1 MNSET
6 FVERGSVEI
15 LNTNQPLNNINNA
28 WQRSSACGK
37 AVNPKFFE
45 SQNFPSNE
53 PKIHRQPQGSP
64 RERHPCSPQE
74 NGHNYSQNPFQAVSR
89 SPKGPIA
96 QSPLPENH
104 PGASQSPL
112 QAVTASSIVQRK
124 SSLENSPSTSQNPV
138 QANTTIPIVRYT
150 QVASP
155 DYADP
160 RRVPG
165 TDKNIYPRAPI
176 KSEFQERY
184 PQLVDFFKQAV
195 DTHKVLK
202 YHTSKINYE
211 LRLCGSTP
219 ANAVASVI
227 IFCAE
232 ALFKCLRSLL
242 GSKHI
247 RRQYQLMNSSLWDK
261 FQLAPSKPHPQV
273 SAPIVLPFNVVYWR
287 EANTPTQRKSA
298 MEQVVARNHS
308 FLTMCGSLI
317 KYGDRTST
325 LGLLIS
331 MDSKLYGLTV
341 DHLFKDQQGEEQPT
355 TANEAEVLYDED
367 DSEDSEPEWPWIDDV
382 KYEDFE
388 NGECVSDA
396 ESVSSGGSHAKTTI
410 DHGPT
415 EQCGE
420 SISGR
425 KVDILSVIDTTANLD
440 WALIEF
446 DNGYYERPNA
456 FYSKD
461 DPANPK
467 FFRTLSA
474 IPKTSDVNVFMISG
488 VSGTRKGVMLNNKSY
503 IGGKPNE
510 DLCQAWNVIL
520 SDSDCVIDGECGS
533 LIVDQESLEVYGHV
547 VASNPLGEA
556 YVVPLQDTFQQISN
570 SLEAKDLSLP
580 NPRVLMERLVTH
592 YSQEGDSGVADKA
605 KQILASMEE
614 PEVERP
620 CLMCDQSDQKN
631 VLLSCNGCNASYHT
645 HCIDLDNIPGGYWY
659 CMKCVE
665 SGAFGQYDESQGP
678 VRGSKSPSDSLG
690 EQDKRLHSSSNST
703 IQSGNSSELPN
714 PSLSAND
721 QTTFLP
727 QSNIVLP
734 CEFIWN
740 DCGVTFN
747 SEDFENWF
755 AHSLTHFK
763 NLPPPSKCFCH
774 FCDKEFEDIDNSYKN
789 WRNRMIHSRDHF
801 LDGKTNIQPD
811 FLVIEY
817 MWKNNLID
825 EADYTLTKQYIEY
838 PSISNLI
845 LKGFETPE
853 SKYPIE
859 NHPDEGTST
868 DLGPSVSNQ
877 QEIPHIPYQRHNLP
891 QMKSAEQNPPCS
903 TLFVGNLP
911 RDTSEEELM
920 AMFSKQKGFRRLY
933 FTSGPNR
940 LMCFVEFEDV
950 SFATKC
956 IQDLNGMSLQNSTKG
971 NIRLKFSRIPVHV
984 RSGPSL
990 EAEEVIPFLP
1000 SHHHDHRESNCT
1012 SWSEWEWD
1020 HDRKQWQSR
1029 RTDSRGII
1037 EWKFK
1042 RDQSTSTSSVAAN
1055 MSDYGTII
1063 SPSAPNYEESRYNV
1077 DSSSLKQS
1085 EGYSGTEQPVSTQY
1099 PPTQYP
1105 PSQ

>member
-6 FVERGSVEI
+6 LVERGSEEI
-15 LNTNQPLNNINNA
+15 LNTNQPSNNINNA
-28 WQRSSACGK
+28 WRQSFAGGK

-45 SQNFPSNE
+45 SRYFPSNE
-53 PKIHRQPQGSP
+53 PTIHRQPQGGP

-89 SPKGPIA
+89 SPKGPIV
-96 QSPLPENH
+96 QSPLPENY

-124 SSLENSPSTSQNPV
+124 SSLENGLM
-138 QANTTIPIVRYT
+138 
-150 QVASP
+150 ASP

-176 KSEFQERY
+176 RSEFQERY

-242 GSKHI
+242 GSRHI
-247 RRQYQLMNSSLWDK
+247 QRQYQLVNSSFQDR

-273 SAPIVLPFNVVYWR
+273 SAPIVVPFNVVYWR

-298 MEQVVARNHS
+298 MEQVVTRN
-308 FLTMCGSLI
+308 
-317 KYGDRTST
+317 R
-325 LGLLIS
+325 LLIS

-341 DHLFKDQQGEEQPT
+341 DHLFKDQQGEEQST
-355 TANEAEVLYDED
+355 IANEAEVLYDED
-367 DSEDSEPEWPWIDDV
+367 DSEDSEPEWSWIDDV

-388 NGECVSDA
+388 NVEFVSDA

-415 EQCGE
+415 EQYGE
-420 SISGR
+420 SISGH
-425 KVDILSVIDTTANLD
+425 KVDILSVIDTTTTNLD

-488 VSGTRKGVMLNNKSY
+488 VSGTRRGVMLNNTSY

-520 SDSDCVIDGECGS
+520 SDSDCVIDGDCGS
-533 LIVDQESLEVYGHV
+533 LIVDQNSLEVYGHV
-547 VASNPLGEA
+547 VASNPFGEA

-580 NPRVLMERLVTH
+580 NPRVLMERLVAH
-592 YSQEGDSGVADKA
+592 YSKEGDSGVADKA

-620 CLMCDQSDQKN
+620 CLMCDQSDQKD

-645 HCIDLDNIPGGYWY
+645 HCIDLDNILGCYWY
-659 CMKCVE
+659 CMECVE
-665 SGAFGQYDESQGP
+665 SGAFGQYDKSQGP

-690 EQDKRLHSSSNST
+690 EQDQRLHSSSNST
-703 IQSGNSSELPN
+703 IQSGTSSELPN

-763 NLPPPSKCFCH
+763 NLPPPSKCFCL

-853 SKYPIE
+853 SKSPIE
-859 NHPDEGTST
+859 NHPDEGALT

-877 QEIPHIPYQRHNLP
+877 QEIPHIPYQPHNLP
-891 QMKSAEQNPPCS
+891 QVKPAEQNPPCS

-920 AMFSKQKGFRRLY
+920 AMFSKQKGFGRLY
-933 FTSGPNR
+933 FTSGPNP

-956 IQDLNGMSLQNSTKG
+956 IQDFNGMSLQNSTKG
-971 NIRLKFSRIPVHV
+971 NIRLRFSRIPVHV
-984 RSGPSL
+984 RSGPFL

-1000 SHHHDHRESNCT
+1000 SHHHDHRESSGT
-1012 SWSEWEWD
+1012 SWSAWEWD
-1020 HDRKQWQSR
+1020 NDRKQWQSH
-1029 RTDSRGII
+1029 RTDSMGKT
-1037 EWKFK
+1037 EWKFEG
-1042 RDQSTSTSSVAAN
+1042 DQPTSTSSVTAN
-1055 MSDYGTII
+1055 MSDYDPII

-1077 DSSSLKQS
+1077 ASSSLKQS
-1085 EGYSGTEQPVSTQY
+1085 EGYSGTEQPVSTKDPPTQY

-1105 PSQ
+1105 PSQDRRSKYLPDSTVNTTVHSSVKSRKF